1 MKKKH
6 FFTIIILLVAILV
19 FSLGLSC
26 RSCGAVLS
34 QITGGNS
41 TYANVTD
48 GDSGNDLH
56 NGNETGNDS
65 GPAASEETLSEKEKK
80 IAEEDKAKAIEA
92 EKNASQDNQ
101 SQESQNQTETAG
113 AGTTETVALKDNRFV
128 IMIETMQPKNDEYS
142 YAKGNDPNFYEITDY
157 FLGLGI
163 PQEQIHIYW
172 GQNQDG
178 GTYDN
183 FVKAIDEVKI
193 LSNTGCTVLVALM
206 SHGSEQADYG
216 AEAMIEFAN
225 GSGNEHGGQYI
236 SYFEVRDLL
245 DQIPC
250 EKMAVTISSC
260 ALSDSTKPVAEEAA
274 YPRAAMAPITF
285 QEILNYVLTDKDAV
299 DRDGDGKY
307 SIMDVFEFVKDPDA
321 TSNPAR
327 YAGVELVDPFD
338 IAKQV
343 YLN

>member
-1 MKKKH
+1 MKKKY
-6 FFTIIILLVAILV
+6 FFITIVLLITILV

-26 RSCGAVLS
+26 RSCGVVLS
-34 QITGGNS
+34 RLTDDNS
-41 TYANVTD
+41 TSANITNENAD
-48 GDSGNDLH
+48 NDFQ
-56 NGNETGNDS
+56 NGNETGNDT
-65 GPAASEETLSEKEKK
+65 GPAASEETLSGKEKK
-80 IAEEDKAKAIEA
+80 IAKEDKAKAMEA
-92 EKNASQDNQ
+92 GKNANQDSQS
-101 SQESQNQTETAG
+101 SQESQNQTET
-113 AGTTETVALKDNRFV
+113 ETVTLKDNRFV
-128 IMIETMQPKNDEYS
+128 IMIETMQPKNEEYS

-157 FLGLGI
+157 FLNLGI

-183 FVKAIDEVKI
+183 FVKAIDEVKK

-206 SHGSEQADYG
+206 SHGSEEADYV

-225 GSGNEHGGQYI
+225 GMGNEHGGRYI
-236 SYFEVRDLL
+236 SYFDVCELL

-260 ALSDSTKPVAEEAA
+260 ALADSAKPIAQETT

-285 QEILNYVLTDKDAV
+285 QEILNYILTDKSAV

-307 SIMDVFEFVKDPDA
+307 SIRDVFEYVKDPAA

-327 YAGVELVDPFD
+327 YTGVELIDPFD
-338 IAKQV
+338 IAKQI

>member
-6 FFTIIILLVAILV
+6 FFTIIILLVATLV

-26 RSCGAVLS
+26 RSCGAALS
-34 QITGGNS
+34 QLTDNNS
-41 TYANVTD
+41 TSANVTNGNSD
-48 GDSGNDLH
+48 NDLQ
-56 NGNETGNDS
+56 NDNETGSDT

-80 IAEEDKAKAIEA
+80 IAEEEKAKAIEA
-92 EKNASQDNQ
+92 EKNANQDNQ
-101 SQESQNQTETAG
+101 SQESQNQTETA
-113 AGTTETVALKDNRFV
+113 ETFALKDNRFV

-183 FVKAIDEVKI
+183 FVKAIDEVKK

-216 AEAMIEFAN
+216 ADAMIEFAD
-225 GSGNEHGGQYI
+225 GSGNEHGGRYI
-236 SYFEVRDLL
+236 SYFDVRDLL

-260 ALSDSTKPVAEEAA
+260 ALSDSAKPVAEEAA

-285 QEILNYVLTDKDAV
+285 QEILNYVLTDKSAV

-307 SIMDVFEFVKDPDA
+307 SIRDVFEYVKDPDA

-327 YAGVELVDPFD
+327 YAGVELVDPCD